1 MRSKR
6 SFIERSNSTDFV
18 IIAILLASKERE
30 TVMIN
35 VGIVGAGGY
44 TGLELIKM
52 ILNHPGFEL
61 SYLAT
66 TTGDVLIEELHP
78 ALVDVVTMPV
88 EEADAVRVAESCGL
102 VFLALPHKASM
113 GFARK
118 LMEYGTKIVDL
129 SADYRLELETYE
141 KHYCEHEDAEH
152 LGEAAYG
159 LIEYYR
165 QEIAQAS
172 LVAGPG
178 CYPTATLLG
187 ILPFIPYIDT
197 NARLFVDAKSGVSGA
212 GKKLSETTHFVT
224 VNDNIFAYNA
234 MKHRHEPEIAEK
246 IEKIHGAKMNVNFVP
261 HLIPATR
268 GELVSVYATL
278 KQDIDPLKI
287 LEAHYAQDRF
297 IRIRNKPVDIK
308 STAGTHFCDIYA
320 ASSGNALFV
329 NSAIDNLLRGASSQA
344 LVAANLMCGYDEGM
358 GIPTIAYVP

>member
-1 MRSKR
+1 
-6 SFIERSNSTDFV
+6 
-18 IIAILLASKERE
+18 
-30 TVMIN
+30 MIK

-52 ILNHPGFEL
+52 LINHPGFTL

-66 TTGDVLIEELHP
+66 TTGDTLIEALHP
-78 ALVDVVTMPV
+78 SLVDVISMPV
-88 EEADAVRVAESCGL
+88 EGAEAVRVAESCEV

-118 LMEYGTKIVDL
+118 LLEYGTKIVDL

-141 KHYCEHEDAEH
+141 TYYCEHEDEEH
-152 LGEAAYG
+152 LGDAVYG

-165 QEIAQAS
+165 SEIKEAR

-197 NARLFVDAKSGVSGA
+197 DAPLFVDAKSGVSGA

-234 MKHRHEPEIAEK
+234 LKHRHEPEIAEK
-246 IEKIHGAKMNVNFVP
+246 IEKIHGARMNVNFVP

-278 KQDIDPLKI
+278 KKDIDPLDI
-287 LEAHYAQDRF
+287 LQRHYKNDSF
-297 IRIRNKPVDIK
+297 IRIREKPVDIK

-320 ASSGNALFV
+320 AVSGNALFV